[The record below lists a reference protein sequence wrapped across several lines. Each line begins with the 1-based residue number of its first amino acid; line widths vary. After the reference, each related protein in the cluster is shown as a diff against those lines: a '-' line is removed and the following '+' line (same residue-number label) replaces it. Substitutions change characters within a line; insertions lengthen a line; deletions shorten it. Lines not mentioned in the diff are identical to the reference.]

1 MQEVLFMDFGEKI
14 KELREAKGMTQQN
27 LADRLFVT
35 RQTVSRWEGGSRF
48 PDLVTAKNLA
58 DILDTTV
65 DSLMADDSS
74 MQIEQRARSYGRLA
88 GKIETMVIAL
98 CVAISFGNLFFSC
111 WWLRDCAVEK
121 LFSTDHWYFPFLSI
135 IDILFSAFFAL
146 MLTSSM
152 IKTIKKELPIGKTG
166 ILGAVFFI
174 YRGLVDLVL
183 VLLGFESRI
192 AVDPVTKPLN
202 SGYGIMLALCFMACA
217 GLSFLLAY
225 YVYRFLISGRP
236 VSLFLYVLVAGV
248 LLALNLIGY
257 LIFGG
262 AYSEAFVIPEMILF
276 AMPLNEALCVFFGLV
291 IAIGT
296 RKRSISETKE

>member
-166 ILGAVFFI
+166 ILGVVFFI
-174 YRGLVDLVL
+174 YRGLADLVL

-192 AVDPVTKPLN
+192 ALDPVTKPLN
-202 SGYGIMLALCFMACA
+202 SGYGIMIALCFMACA

-236 VSLFLYVLVAGV
+236 VSLFLYILVAAV

-262 AYSEAFVIPEMILF
+262 AYSKAFVIPEMILF
-276 AMPLNEALCVFFGLV
+276 AMPLNEALCVFFGIV

>member
-1 MQEVLFMDFGEKI
+1 MDFGEKI

-27 LADRLFVT
+27 LADLLFVT
-35 RQTVSRWEGGSRF
+35 RQTVSRWEGGSRY

-65 DSLMADDSS
+65 DTLMADDAA
-74 MQIEQRARSYGRLA
+74 MNIEQRSKAYGRFA

-98 CVAISFGNLFFSC
+98 CVAVSLGNLFFSC
-111 WWLRDCAVEK
+111 WWLRDCVVEE
-121 LFSTDHWYFPFLSI
+121 LFTADHWYFPFLAV

-146 MLTSSM
+146 MLISSM
-152 IKTIKKELPIGKTG
+152 IKTIRKELPIGKTG
-166 ILGAVFFI
+166 ILGVVFFI
-174 YRGLVDLVL
+174 YRGLADLIL

-192 AVDPVTKPLN
+192 AAEPVTKPAN
-202 SGYGIMLALCFMACA
+202 SGYGIMFALCSMACA

-225 YVYRFLISGRP
+225 YVYRFLISGRM
-236 VSLFLYVLVAGV
+236 VSLFLYILAAAV
-248 LLALNLIGY
+248 LLFLNLNGY

-276 AMPLNEALCVFFGLV
+276 AMPLNEALCIFFGIV

-296 RKRSISETKE
+296 RKRSIFQTKE

>member
-1 MQEVLFMDFGEKI
+1 MDFGEKI

-27 LADRLFVT
+27 LADRLVVT

-166 ILGAVFFI
+166 ILGVIFFI
-174 YRGLVDLVL
+174 YRGLADLVL

-192 AVDPVTKPLN
+192 ALDPVTKPLN

-236 VSLFLYVLVAGV
+236 VSLFLYILVAAV

-262 AYSEAFVIPEMILF
+262 AYSKAFVIPEMILF
-276 AMPLNEALCVFFGLV
+276 AMPLNEALCVFFGIV

>member
-1 MQEVLFMDFGEKI
+1 MDFGEKI

-27 LADRLFVT
+27 LADLLFVT
-35 RQTVSRWEGGSRF
+35 RQTVSRWEGGSRY
-48 PDLVTAKNLA
+48 PDLVTAKSLA

-65 DSLMADDSS
+65 DTLMADDSS
-74 MQIEQRARSYGRLA
+74 MKIEQRSRSYGRLA

-111 WWLRDCAVEK
+111 WWLRDCAVEG
-121 LFSTDHWYFPFLSI
+121 LFSADHWYFPFLSI
-135 IDILFSAFFAL
+135 IDILFSVFFAI
-146 MLTSSM
+146 MLISSM
-152 IKTIKKELPIGKTG
+152 IKTIRKELPIGKTG
-166 ILGAVFFI
+166 ILGVVFFI
-174 YRGLVDLVL
+174 YRGLANLVL
-183 VLLGFESRI
+183 VLLGFESRV
-192 AVDPVTKPLN
+192 AAEPVTKLAN
-202 SGYGIMLALCFMACA
+202 SGYGIMFALCSMVCA

-236 VSLFLYVLVAGV
+236 VGLFIYILVAGI
-248 LLALNLIGY
+248 LLALNMTGY

-262 AYSEAFVIPEMILF
+262 AYSKAFVIPEMILF
-276 AMPLNEALCVFFGLV
+276 AMPLNEALCVFFGIV

>member
-166 ILGAVFFI
+166 ILGVVFFI
-174 YRGLVDLVL
+174 YRGLADLVL

-192 AVDPVTKPLN
+192 ASDPVTKPLN
-202 SGYGIMLALCFMACA
+202 SGYGIMIALCFMACA

-236 VSLFLYVLVAGV
+236 VSLFLYILVAAV

-262 AYSEAFVIPEMILF
+262 AYSKAFVIPEMILF
-276 AMPLNEALCVFFGLV
+276 AMPLNEALCVFFGIV

>member
-1 MQEVLFMDFGEKI
+1 MDFGEKI

-27 LADRLFVT
+27 LADLLFVT
-35 RQTVSRWEGGSRF
+35 RQTVSRWEGGSRY

-65 DSLMADDSS
+65 DTLMADDTA
-74 MQIEQRARSYGRLA
+74 MNIEQRSKAYGRFA
-88 GKIETMVIAL
+88 GKVETMVIAL
-98 CVAISFGNLFFSC
+98 CVAISLGNLFFSC
-111 WWLRDCAVEK
+111 WWLRDCVVEE
-121 LFSTDHWYFPFLSI
+121 LFTADHWYFPFLSI

-146 MLTSSM
+146 MLISSM
-152 IKTIKKELPIGKTG
+152 IKTIHKELPIGKTG
-166 ILGAVFFI
+166 ILGVVFFI
-174 YRGLVDLVL
+174 YRGLANLIL

-192 AVDPVTKPLN
+192 AAEPVTKPAN
-202 SGYGIMLALCFMACA
+202 SGYGVMFALCSMVCA

-225 YVYRFLISGRP
+225 YVYRFLISGRM
-236 VSLFLYVLVAGV
+236 VSLFLYILAAVV
-248 LLALNLIGY
+248 LLFLNLNGY

-276 AMPLNEALCVFFGLV
+276 AMPLNEALCVFFGIV

-296 RKRSISETKE
+296 RKRSISQTKE

>member
-1 MQEVLFMDFGEKI
+1 MDFGEKI

-27 LADRLFVT
+27 LADLLFVT
-35 RQTVSRWEGGSRF
+35 RQTVSRWEGGSRY

-65 DSLMADDSS
+65 DTLMADDTA
-74 MQIEQRARSYGRLA
+74 MNIEQRSKAYGRFA

-98 CVAISFGNLFFSC
+98 CVAISLGNLFFSC
-111 WWLRDCAVEK
+111 WWLRDCAVEE
-121 LFSTDHWYFPFLSI
+121 LFSADHWYFPVLSI

-146 MLTSSM
+146 MLISSM

-166 ILGAVFFI
+166 ILGVVFFI
-174 YRGLVDLVL
+174 YRGLADLIL

-192 AVDPVTKPLN
+192 AAEPVTKPAS
-202 SGYGIMLALCFMACA
+202 SGYGIMFALCSMACA

-225 YVYRFLISGRP
+225 YVYRFLISGRM
-236 VSLFLYVLVAGV
+236 VSLFLYILAAGV
-248 LLALNLIGY
+248 LLFLNLNGY
-257 LIFGG
+257 LIFSG

-276 AMPLNEALCVFFGLV
+276 AMPLNEALCVFFGIV

-296 RKRSISETKE
+296 RKRSISQTKE

>member
-1 MQEVLFMDFGEKI
+1 MDFGEKI

-27 LADRLFVT
+27 LADLLFVT
-35 RQTVSRWEGGSRF
+35 RQTVSRWEGGSRY

-58 DILDTTV
+58 DVLDTTV
-65 DSLMADDSS
+65 DTLMADDSS
-74 MQIEQRARSYGRLA
+74 MHIEQRARSYGRLA

-111 WWLRDCAVEK
+111 WWLRDCAVEE
-121 LFSTDHWYFPFLSI
+121 LFCADHWYFPFLCI
-135 IDILFSAFFAL
+135 IDILFSVFFAI

-152 IKTIKKELPIGKTG
+152 VKTIRKELPVGKTG
-166 ILGAVFFI
+166 VLGVVFFI
-174 YRGLVDLVL
+174 YRGLANLIL

-192 AVDPVTKPLN
+192 AADPVTKPAG
-202 SGYGIMLALCFMACA
+202 SGYGIMFALCSMVCA

-236 VSLFLYVLVAGV
+236 VGLFIYILVAGV
-248 LLALNLIGY
+248 LLSLNMTGY

-276 AMPLNEALCVFFGLV
+276 SMPLNEALCVFFGIV

-296 RKRSISETKE
+296 RKRSISEIKE

>member
-1 MQEVLFMDFGEKI
+1 MDFGEKI

-27 LADRLFVT
+27 LADLLFVT
-35 RQTVSRWEGGSRF
+35 RQTVSRWEGGSRY

-65 DSLMADDSS
+65 DTLMADDTA
-74 MQIEQRARSYGRLA
+74 MNIEQRSKAYGRFA
-88 GKIETMVIAL
+88 GKVETMVIAL
-98 CVAISFGNLFFSC
+98 CVAISLGNLFFSC
-111 WWLRDCAVEK
+111 WWLRDCVVEE
-121 LFSTDHWYFPFLSI
+121 LFTADHWYFPFLSI

-146 MLTSSM
+146 MLISSM
-152 IKTIKKELPIGKTG
+152 IKTIRKELPIGKTG
-166 ILGAVFFI
+166 ILGVVFFI
-174 YRGLVDLVL
+174 YRGLANLIL

-192 AVDPVTKPLN
+192 AAEPVTKPAN
-202 SGYGIMLALCFMACA
+202 SGYGIMFALCSMVCA

-225 YVYRFLISGRP
+225 YVYRFLISGRM
-236 VSLFLYVLVAGV
+236 VSLFLYILAAVV
-248 LLALNLIGY
+248 LLFLNLNGY

-276 AMPLNEALCVFFGLV
+276 AMPLNEALCVFFGIV

-296 RKRSISETKE
+296 RKRSISQTKE

>member
-1 MQEVLFMDFGEKI
+1 MDFGEKI

-166 ILGAVFFI
+166 ILGVVFFI
-174 YRGLVDLVL
+174 YRGLADLVL

-192 AVDPVTKPLN
+192 ALDPVTKPLN

-236 VSLFLYVLVAGV
+236 VSLFLYILVAAV

-262 AYSEAFVIPEMILF
+262 AYSKAFVIPEMILF
-276 AMPLNEALCVFFGLV
+276 AMPLNEALCVFFGMV

-296 RKRSISETKE
+296 RKRSISEIKE

>member
-1 MQEVLFMDFGEKI
+1 MDFGEKI

-35 RQTVSRWEGGSRF
+35 RQTVSRWEGGSRY

-58 DILDTTV
+58 DILDTSV

-74 MQIEQRARSYGRLA
+74 MHIEQRARSYGRLA

-111 WWLRDCAVEK
+111 WWLRDCAVEG
-121 LFSTDHWYFPFLSI
+121 LFTSDHWYFPFLSI

-166 ILGAVFFI
+166 ILGVVFFI
-174 YRGLVDLVL
+174 YRGLADLVL

-192 AVDPVTKPLN
+192 AADPVTKPLN
-202 SGYGIMLALCFMACA
+202 SGYGIMFALCSMACA

-236 VSLFLYVLVAGV
+236 VGLFIYILVAGI
-248 LLALNLIGY
+248 LLMLNMTGY

-262 AYSEAFVIPEMILF
+262 AYSKAFVIPEMILF
-276 AMPLNEALCVFFGLV
+276 AMPLNEALCVFFGIV

>member
-1 MQEVLFMDFGEKI
+1 MDFGEKI

-27 LADRLFVT
+27 LADLLFVT
-35 RQTVSRWEGGSRF
+35 RQTVSRWEGGSRY

-65 DSLMADDSS
+65 DTLMADDSS
-74 MQIEQRARSYGRLA
+74 MKIEQRARSYGRLA

-111 WWLRDCAVEK
+111 WWLRDCAVEG
-121 LFSTDHWYFPFLSI
+121 LFTADHWYFPFLSI
-135 IDILFSAFFAL
+135 IDILFSLFFAL
-146 MLTSSM
+146 MLISSM
-152 IKTIKKELPIGKTG
+152 VKTIRKELPIGKTG
-166 ILGAVFFI
+166 ILGVVFFI
-174 YRGLVDLVL
+174 YRGLANLIL

-192 AVDPVTKPLN
+192 AAEPVTKPAN
-202 SGYGIMLALCFMACA
+202 SGYGIMFALCSMVCA
-217 GLSFLLAY
+217 GLCFLLAF

-236 VSLFLYVLVAGV
+236 VGLFIYILVAGV
-248 LLALNLIGY
+248 LLALNMTGY

-276 AMPLNEALCVFFGLV
+276 SMPLNEALCVFFGIV

-296 RKRSISETKE
+296 RKRSISEIKE

>member
-1 MQEVLFMDFGEKI
+1 MDFGEKI

-27 LADRLFVT
+27 LADLLFVT
-35 RQTVSRWEGGSRF
+35 RQTVSRWEGGSRY

-65 DSLMADDSS
+65 DALMADDAS
-74 MQIEQRARSYGRLA
+74 MLIEQRSKAYGRFA

-98 CVAISFGNLFFSC
+98 CVAISLGNLFFSC
-111 WWLRDCAVEK
+111 WWLRDCVVED
-121 LFSTDHWYFPFLSI
+121 LFTADHWYFPFLSI

-146 MLTSSM
+146 MLISSM
-152 IKTIKKELPIGKTG
+152 IKTIRKELPIGKTG
-166 ILGAVFFI
+166 ILGVTFFI
-174 YRGLVDLVL
+174 YRGLANLIL

-192 AVDPVTKPLN
+192 AADPVTKPAN
-202 SGYGIMLALCFMACA
+202 SGFGMMLALCSMACA

-225 YVYRFLISGRP
+225 YVYRFLISGRM
-236 VSLFLYVLVAGV
+236 VSLFMYILVAGV
-248 LLALNLIGY
+248 LLLLNLNEY
-257 LIFGG
+257 LIFGA

-276 AMPLNEALCVFFGLV
+276 ALPLNEALCVFFGIV

-296 RKRSISETKE
+296 RIRSISQTKE

>member
-1 MQEVLFMDFGEKI
+1 MDFGEKI

-166 ILGAVFFI
+166 ILGVVFFI
-174 YRGLVDLVL
+174 YRGLADLVL

-192 AVDPVTKPLN
+192 ASDPVTKPLN
-202 SGYGIMLALCFMACA
+202 SGYGIMIALCFMACA

-236 VSLFLYVLVAGV
+236 VSLFLYILVAAV

-262 AYSEAFVIPEMILF
+262 AYSKAFVIPEMILF
-276 AMPLNEALCVFFGLV
+276 AMPLNEALCVFFGIV

>member
-1 MQEVLFMDFGEKI
+1 MDFGEKI

-27 LADRLFVT
+27 LADLLFVT
-35 RQTVSRWEGGSRF
+35 RQTVSRWEGGSRY

-65 DSLMADDSS
+65 DTLMADDAA
-74 MQIEQRARSYGRLA
+74 MNIEQRSKAYGRFA

-98 CVAISFGNLFFSC
+98 CVAVSLGNLFFSC
-111 WWLRDCAVEK
+111 WWLRDCVVEE
-121 LFSTDHWYFPFLSI
+121 LFTSDHWYFPFLSV

-146 MLTSSM
+146 MLISSM
-152 IKTIKKELPIGKTG
+152 IKTIRKELPIGKTG
-166 ILGAVFFI
+166 ILGVVFFI
-174 YRGLVDLVL
+174 YRGLANLIL

-192 AVDPVTKPLN
+192 AAEPVTKPAN
-202 SGYGIMLALCFMACA
+202 SGYGVMFALCSMVCA

-225 YVYRFLISGRP
+225 YVYRFLISGRM
-236 VSLFLYVLVAGV
+236 VSLFLYILAAAV
-248 LLALNLIGY
+248 LLFLNLNGY

-276 AMPLNEALCVFFGLV
+276 AMPLNEALCIFFGIV

-296 RKRSISETKE
+296 RKRSISQTKE

>member
-1 MQEVLFMDFGEKI
+1 MDFGEKI

-27 LADRLFVT
+27 LADLLFVT
-35 RQTVSRWEGGSRF
+35 RQTVSRWEGGSRY

-65 DSLMADDSS
+65 DTLMADDTA
-74 MQIEQRARSYGRLA
+74 MNIEQRSKAYGRFA

-98 CVAISFGNLFFSC
+98 CVAISLVNLFFSC
-111 WWLRDCAVEK
+111 WWLRDCVVEE
-121 LFSTDHWYFPFLSI
+121 LFTADHWYFPVLSI

-146 MLTSSM
+146 MLISSM

-166 ILGAVFFI
+166 ILGVVFFI
-174 YRGLVDLVL
+174 YRGLADLIL

-192 AVDPVTKPLN
+192 AAEPVTKPAS
-202 SGYGIMLALCFMACA
+202 SGYGIMFALCSMACA

-225 YVYRFLISGRP
+225 YVYRFLISGRM
-236 VSLFLYVLVAGV
+236 VSLFLYILAAGV
-248 LLALNLIGY
+248 LLFLNLNGY
-257 LIFGG
+257 LIFSG

-276 AMPLNEALCVFFGLV
+276 ARPLNEALCVFFGIV

-296 RKRSISETKE
+296 RKRSISQTKE

>member
-1 MQEVLFMDFGEKI
+1 MDFGEKI

-166 ILGAVFFI
+166 ILGVIFFI
-174 YRGLVDLVL
+174 YRGLADLVL

-192 AVDPVTKPLN
+192 ALDPVTKPLN

-236 VSLFLYVLVAGV
+236 VSLFLYILVAAV

-262 AYSEAFVIPEMILF
+262 AYSKAFVIPEMILF
-276 AMPLNEALCVFFGLV
+276 AMPLNEALCVFFGIV

>member
-1 MQEVLFMDFGEKI
+1 
-14 KELREAKGMTQQN
+14 MTQQN
-27 LADRLFVT
+27 LADLLFVT
-35 RQTVSRWEGGSRF
+35 RQTVSRWEGGSRY

-65 DSLMADDSS
+65 DTLMADDSS
-74 MQIEQRARSYGRLA
+74 MKIEQRARSYGRLA

-111 WWLRDCAVEK
+111 WWLRDCAVEG
-121 LFSTDHWYFPFLSI
+121 LFTADHWYFPFLSI
-135 IDILFSAFFAL
+135 IDILFSLFFAL
-146 MLTSSM
+146 MLISSM
-152 IKTIKKELPIGKTG
+152 VKTIRKELPIGKTG
-166 ILGAVFFI
+166 ILGVVFFI
-174 YRGLVDLVL
+174 YRGLANLIL

-192 AVDPVTKPLN
+192 AAEPVTKPAN
-202 SGYGIMLALCFMACA
+202 SGYGIMFALCSMVCA
-217 GLSFLLAY
+217 GLCFLLAF

-236 VSLFLYVLVAGV
+236 VGLFIYILVAGV
-248 LLALNLIGY
+248 LLALNMTGY

-276 AMPLNEALCVFFGLV
+276 SMPLNEALCVFFGIV

-296 RKRSISETKE
+296 RKRSISEIKE